1 MHSVGTILAVR
12 AEILALLDDLP
23 AVVRVYSELLRHL
36 ALALQRAAVLHV
48 LILLRVLS
56 SCVSFLIVS
65 FGGSRRDELPALP
78 KRLGGLYRTCVLTRV
93 WACHLRWHC
102 VEIHEKLKVII
113 ASSAPSSMVLP
124 TASHSTGIAQHPVPA
139 PPP

>member
-48 LILLRVLS
+48 LILLRVL
-56 SCVSFLIVS
+56 
-65 FGGSRRDELPALP
+65 
-78 KRLGGLYRTCVLTRV
+78 
-93 WACHLRWHC
+93 
-102 VEIHEKLKVII
+102 
-113 ASSAPSSMVLP
+113 
-124 TASHSTGIAQHPVPA
+124 
-139 PPP
+139 